1 MTDEHGNE
9 ENRRWQADAQ
19 TDATTPRIGKTPRTG
34 IHECGSAGFAASQ
47 GRRVPSSADQGASN
61 RVPMDENPDEG
72 DPGHEDRG
80 GDRPAPGH
88 SHTGQAPDSP
98 ITVPGWDEYFLGI
111 AAAVS
116 ARAKCTRRRVG
127 AVLVYEHRIIATGYN
142 GAAPGRPDCLEGA
155 CPRGRLGY
163 AEVPAF
169 SDYDVPGAPG
179 FCIAIHAEV
188 NALLFATRDTAGCT
202 AYVTDQP
209 CPGCRKALAAAGVVR
224 AVWPDGQF
232 DADELVD
239 WSR

>member
-1 MTDEHGNE
+1 MTDEHCNE
-9 ENRRWQADAQ
+9 ENPSWPADAR
-19 TDATTPRIGKTPRTG
+19 AGAAAPRAGEEKCRSTG
-34 IHECGSAGFAASQ
+34 SGVSSQPASVD
-47 GRRVPSSADQGASN
+47 RGASG
-61 RVPMDENPDEG
+61 RTPMDESSGDGDLGNEG
-72 DPGHEDRG
+72 HG
-80 GDRPAPGH
+80 GEGPAPSH
-88 SHTGQAPDSP
+88 SHTVQASDSP

-169 SDYDVPGAPG
+169 SDYDVPGTPG

-224 AVWPDGQF
+224 AVWPGGQF
-232 DADELVD
+232 DVDELVD